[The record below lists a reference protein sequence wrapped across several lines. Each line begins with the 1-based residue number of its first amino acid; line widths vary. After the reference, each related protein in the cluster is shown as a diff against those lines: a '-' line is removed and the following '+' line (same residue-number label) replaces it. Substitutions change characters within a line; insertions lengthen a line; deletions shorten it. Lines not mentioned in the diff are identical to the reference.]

1 MHFLPSQHVLYG
13 FCMSFFIAVLASDFL
28 QIRQIVKYIQG
39 SVHVCFSPR
48 AGHIVFCYVA
58 VFYFF
63 FSSGGGGGGGVNICS
78 FAIISLALSVYLI
91 FQDM

>member
-1 MHFLPSQHVLYG
+1 MKH
-13 FCMSFFIAVLASDFL
+13 
-28 QIRQIVKYIQG
+28 IQD
-39 SVHVCFSPR
+39 SVHVCFSLG

-78 FAIISLALSVYLI
+78 FAIISLALCVYLI
-91 FQDM
+91 FQGM